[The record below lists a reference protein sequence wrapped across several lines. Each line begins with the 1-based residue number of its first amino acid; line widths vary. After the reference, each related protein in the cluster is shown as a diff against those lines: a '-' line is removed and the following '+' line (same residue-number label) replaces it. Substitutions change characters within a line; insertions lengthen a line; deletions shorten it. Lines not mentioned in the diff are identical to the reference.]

1 MSFLYNA
8 IPIPTMTREDMK
20 EYFNVAISTSMV
32 IFAFDGEKLRIL
44 IQKRAEEPFKGAWQL
59 PIRYVLPNESL
70 ELNSKILLEETIP
83 MTNTIDSYSEQL
95 NAFGKVYRNPLGRVI
110 NVGFYCIVKMT
121 EEDRLLAE
129 QKGMKWAAY
138 SEIPDLA
145 FDHNEIIDYA
155 KERLKRRFKRRPVGF
170 SLLPKEFTLTQLQI
184 LYENALNKKFDKRN
198 FRKKVFNSA
207 LLIDLDK
214 TIETSYGKVSK
225 LYKFDEDKYEKMS
238 LKGYDFLF

>member
-8 IPIPTMTREDMK
+8 IPTPTMTREDMK

-59 PIRYVLPNESL
+59 PTRYVLPN
-70 ELNSKILLEETIP
+70 EETIP

-155 KERLKRRFKRRPVGF
+155 KERLKRRFKRRPVNSTKTNTRKCRSKDTISF
-170 SLLPKEFTLTQLQI
+170 SDEFFLQSECIKIPCPEMARYFFRDLIILNLTVCN
-184 LYENALNKKFDKRN
+184 Y
-198 FRKKVFNSA
+198 
-207 LLIDLDK
+207 K
-214 TIETSYGKVSK
+214 TGSHRPPDVYFCQRGHRPS
-225 LYKFDEDKYEKMS
+225 
-238 LKGYDFLF
+238 

>member
-8 IPIPTMTREDMK
+8 IPTPTMTREDMK

-59 PIRYVLPNESL
+59 PTRYVLPNESL

-170 SLLPKEFTLTQLQI
+170 SLLPKEF
-184 LYENALNKKFDKRN
+184 
-198 FRKKVFNSA
+198 
-207 LLIDLDK
+207 
-214 TIETSYGKVSK
+214 
-225 LYKFDEDKYEKMS
+225 EKMS

>member
-1 MSFLYNA
+1 
-8 IPIPTMTREDMK
+8 MTKDDLK
-20 EYFNVAISTSMV
+20 EYFNVGISTSMV
-32 IFAFDGEKLRIL
+32 IFAFDGEQLRIL
-44 IQKRAEEPFKGAWQL
+44 IRQRDQEPFKDAWQL
-59 PIRYVLPNESL
+59 PTRYVLPSESV
-70 ELNSKILLEETIP
+70 ELNAKKLLEETIP

-95 NAFGKVYRNPLGRVI
+95 NAFAKVYRNPLGRVI
-110 NVGFYCIVKMT
+110 NIGFYCIVKMT
-121 EEDRLLAE
+121 DEDLRKAQ
-129 QKGMKWAAY
+129 QKGMRWAAY
-138 SEIPDLA
+138 SDIPDLA

-170 SLLPKEFTLTQLQI
+170 SLLPKEFTLTQLQV

-207 LLIDLDK
+207 LLIDLGK
-214 TIETSYGKVSK
+214 TIEASYGKVSK

>member
-1 MSFLYNA
+1 M
-8 IPIPTMTREDMK
+8 
-20 EYFNVAISTSMV
+20 
-32 IFAFDGEKLRIL
+32 
-44 IQKRAEEPFKGAWQL
+44 L
-59 PIRYVLPNESL
+59 PSESV
-70 ELNSKILLEETIP
+70 ELNAKKLLEETIP

-95 NAFGKVYRNPLGRVI
+95 NAFTKVYRNPIGRVI
-110 NVGFYCIVKMT
+110 NIGFYCIVKLT
-121 EEDRLLAE
+121 EEERRMAE
-129 QKGMKWAAY
+129 EKGMRWATY
-138 SEIPDLA
+138 SDVPDLA

-207 LLIDLDK
+207 LLVDLGK

-225 LYKFDEDKYEKMS
+225 LYCFDEDKYEKMS